1 MQKRLICDQRFTL
14 VHALQSLYKANW
26 GPAGNRAV
34 YQLQQALLP
43 VQAEWQTVVKKILD
57 AHQRDGVMSQD
68 GINEYDT
75 LFNTMGMEEFDVEK
89 IKLMRGTGFDNI
101 TVAEMNVL
109 DALVDWT

>member
-14 VHALQSLYKANW
+14 VHALQALYKANW

-57 AHQRDGVMSQD
+57 AHKKDDVISPEGMT
-68 GINEYDT
+68 EYDT
-75 LFNTMGMEEFDVEK
+75 LFNTMGAEEFEVEK
-89 IKLMRGTGFDNI
+89 IKLMRGTAFDNV

-109 DALVDWT
+109 DAVVDWT